1 MQFRFLF
8 ILQLAMIFKQLGVYG
23 TRNVCIILQENESS
37 DLQID
42 NLFVLDAS
50 GNLEFS
56 MPNNW
61 VIASFNHLVEDCK

>member
-1 MQFRFLF
+1 
-8 ILQLAMIFKQLGVYG
+8 MIFKQLGVYG

-56 MPNNW
+56 MLNNW

>member
-1 MQFRFLF
+1 MGKVIDTKLVS
-8 ILQLAMIFKQLGVYG
+8 IFKGVAG
-23 TRNVCIILQENESS
+23 
-37 DLQID
+37 
-42 NLFVLDAS
+42 LDAS

>member
-1 MQFRFLF
+1 
-8 ILQLAMIFKQLGVYG
+8 MIFKQLGVYC

-56 MPNNW
+56 RPNNW